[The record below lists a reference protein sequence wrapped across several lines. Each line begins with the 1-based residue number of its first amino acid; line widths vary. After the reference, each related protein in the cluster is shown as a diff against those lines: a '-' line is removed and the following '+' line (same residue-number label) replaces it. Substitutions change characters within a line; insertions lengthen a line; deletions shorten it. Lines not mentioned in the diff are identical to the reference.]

1 MRATNKR
8 TLLSD
13 FKENTEPLKKRLKQE
28 NKIPLNS
35 RNTLKSSV
43 NKPKLNSPL
52 KNIPRHS
59 RLYKDFSSTT
69 GKLPASIRGTFT
81 WKPPATPIKS
91 LKEDS
96 AVLGPSRNIDTT
108 LTNAGSYEKSEEV
121 KTSIGNEQLDSII
134 DKRFS
139 TLHKLTLQ
147 IKDKKIKRD
156 KFVNRATV
164 DKFVD
169 AIAELKGLLDR
180 WLETK
185 AFLENDLKNFW
196 SQLNCKLESDTVKS
210 TSLELLNANLSETL
224 HKAEESIKLYK
235 SKTSELDTEKLL
247 LESKVDDLNT
257 KLEELKIYNE
267 KSLSDQN
274 SLCERVKRELES
286 EREQHQQ
293 TLQQLN
299 TIERNYEDLSKTN
312 KTLTL
317 ELEAL
322 KNRLEEKNSEFSS
335 TMATFSRTQEVL
347 IASLFRPIP
356 NTLLGPP
363 SDHQRSE

>member
-1 MRATNKR
+1 
-8 TLLSD
+8 
-13 FKENTEPLKKRLKQE
+13 
-28 NKIPLNS
+28 
-35 RNTLKSSV
+35 
-43 NKPKLNSPL
+43 L

-156 KFVNRATV
+156 KFVNRGMLTFIKIFISLKIILNNLATV

-185 AFLENDLKNFW
+185 GIYYAYPVFF
-196 SQLNCKLESDTVKS
+196 S
-210 TSLELLNANLSETL
+210 T
-224 HKAEESIKLYK
+224 
-235 SKTSELDTEKLL
+235 
-247 LESKVDDLNT
+247 
-257 KLEELKIYNE
+257 
-267 KSLSDQN
+267 
-274 SLCERVKRELES
+274 
-286 EREQHQQ
+286 
-293 TLQQLN
+293 
-299 TIERNYEDLSKTN
+299 
-312 KTLTL
+312 
-317 ELEAL
+317 
-322 KNRLEEKNSEFSS
+322 
-335 TMATFSRTQEVL
+335 
-347 IASLFRPIP
+347 
-356 NTLLGPP
+356 
-363 SDHQRSE
+363 